1 MVSFIV
7 FLFGLVVGSFLNSV
21 IYRLGKG
28 ESALKGR
35 SYCPQCKHPL
45 SWQDLIP
52 LLSFALLQGKCR
64 YCKAHISWQYPL
76 VELATGIVF
85 VVLYNLVSLSFS
97 QVFQVPYFFAVA
109 SLLVV
114 IFVYDLKHYL
124 IPDKILYPAIGLVL
138 AWRAF
143 EILNLES
150 WDLFRISNLGYSI
163 LPTLFF
169 LAIFL
174 VSRGTWMGFGDVKLA
189 LFMGLFLGWP
199 NVLVALFVAFTL
211 GAAVGVAL
219 ILLKK
224 KGLRSQVPFGPFLIG
239 GTFAALFFGEA
250 IAHWYLTFRLDKRKT
265 RKILP
270 TMEVCSVV

>member
-64 YCKAHISWQYPL
+64 YCRAKISWQYPL
-76 VELATGIVF
+76 VELGTATLF
-85 VVLYNLVSLSFS
+85 VVIFNFQFS
-97 QVFQVPYFFAVA
+97 IFNEFSVFQFSTLFYLWVIA

-114 IFVYDLKHYL
+114 IFVYDLKHYI
-124 IPDKILYPAIGLVL
+124 IPDKVLYPAIALAFFWRLALWIPAFAGMTGVVL
-138 AWRAF
+138 AGLGTSGFFFAIYALSKGRA
-143 EILNLES
+143 
-150 WDLFRISNLGYSI
+150 
-163 LPTLFF
+163 
-169 LAIFL
+169 
-174 VSRGTWMGFGDVKLA
+174 MGFGDVKLA
-189 LFMGLFLGWP
+189 FFMGLFLAWP
-199 NVLVALFVAFTL
+199 GILIALFFAFL
-211 GAAVGVAL
+211 AGAAVGVSL

-224 KGLRSQVPFGPFLIG
+224 KQLRSQVPFGPFLIG
-239 GTFAALFFGEA
+239 STFFALFFGEA
-250 IAHWYLTFRLDKRKT
+250 IAHWYLGL
-265 RKILP
+265 L
-270 TMEVCSVV
+270 MV

>member
-1 MVSFIV
+1 M
-7 FLFGLVVGSFLNSV
+7 
-21 IYRLGKG
+21 
-28 ESALKGR
+28 
-35 SYCPQCKHPL
+35 
-45 SWQDLIP
+45 
-52 LLSFALLQGKCR
+52 
-64 YCKAHISWQYPL
+64 
-76 VELATGIVF
+76 
-85 VVLYNLVSLSFS
+85 
-97 QVFQVPYFFAVA
+97 
-109 SLLVV
+109 
-114 IFVYDLKHYL
+114 
-124 IPDKILYPAIGLVL
+124 
-138 AWRAF
+138 
-143 EILNLES
+143 
-150 WDLFRISNLGYSI
+150 

-250 IAHWYLTFRLDKRKT
+250 IAHWYLDL
-265 RKILP
+265 L
-270 TMEVCSVV
+270 MV

>member
-250 IAHWYLTFRLDKRKT
+250 IAHWYLDL
-265 RKILP
+265 L
-270 TMEVCSVV
+270 MV

>member
-64 YCKAHISWQYPL
+64 YCRAKISWQYPL
-76 VELATGIVF
+76 VELGTATLF
-85 VVLYNLVSLSFS
+85 VVIFNFQFS
-97 QVFQVPYFFAVA
+97 IFNEFSVFQFSTLFYLWVIA

-114 IFVYDLKHYL
+114 IFVYDLKHYI
-124 IPDKILYPAIGLVL
+124 IPDKVLYPAIALAFFWRLLESIVNVIPNLIGDPALWIPAFAGMTGMVL
-138 AWRAF
+138 AGLGAGAFFFAIYALSKGRA
-143 EILNLES
+143 
-150 WDLFRISNLGYSI
+150 
-163 LPTLFF
+163 
-169 LAIFL
+169 
-174 VSRGTWMGFGDVKLA
+174 MGFGDVKLA

-224 KGLRSQVPFGPFLIG
+224 KGLRSQVPFGP
-239 GTFAALFFGEA
+239 
-250 IAHWYLTFRLDKRKT
+250 
-265 RKILP
+265 
-270 TMEVCSVV
+270 

>member
-1 MVSFIV
+1 MVSLVV
-7 FLFGLVVGSFLNSV
+7 FLFGLAVGSFLNSV

-124 IPDKILYPAIGLVL
+124 IPDKILYPAIALSFFWRLLESIVNVIPNLIGDPALWIPAFAGMTGMVL
-138 AWRAF
+138 AVLGAGAFFFAIYALSKGRA
-143 EILNLES
+143 
-150 WDLFRISNLGYSI
+150 
-163 LPTLFF
+163 
-169 LAIFL
+169 
-174 VSRGTWMGFGDVKLA
+174 MGFGDVKLA

-199 NVLVALFVAFTL
+199 NVLVALFVAFFVGAGL
-211 GAAVGVAL
+211 GLVFFIG
-219 ILLKK
+219 KK
-224 KGLRSQVPFGPFLIG
+224 KG
-239 GTFAALFFGEA
+239 
-250 IAHWYLTFRLDKRKT
+250 
-265 RKILP
+265 
-270 TMEVCSVV
+270 